1 LRDALQ
7 VNPYDVEQT
16 AEAIRA
22 ALEMDPEER
31 QSRMQHMRRAI
42 REHNIYEWAGNL
54 IAKLC
59 ELRIENVENESTRLG
74 ASAA

>member
-1 LRDALQ
+1 
-7 VNPYDVEQT
+7 
-16 AEAIRA
+16 
-22 ALEMDPEER
+22 
-31 QSRMQHMRRAI
+31 MQHKRRAI